1 MSLRPPDLLA
11 LRARQDSGFNVLESE
26 MLAEKASSLGHHGRL
41 VEKALAELRA
51 FDAAPG
57 LAEERV
63 QLVRKAAREVWAFF
77 VQRELC
83 GLRDQKQVI
92 RDYGIPGEVIVRL
105 GAIER

>member
-1 MSLRPPDLLA
+1 
-11 LRARQDSGFNVLESE
+11 
-26 MLAEKASSLGHHGRL
+26 
-41 VEKALAELRA
+41 
-51 FDAAPG
+51 
-57 LAEERV
+57 V